1 MTTGDGGYR
10 QAMPKA
16 DQVLDGRYRL
26 IEQIAAG
33 GMGDVWRATDEMLR
47 RTVAVKLMHDGR
59 FGGRFRTEARAMAA
73 LHHPGVADVYDYGE
87 TTTAD
92 GTAQPY
98 LVMACVEGQPL
109 SDRIAERGALDP
121 AEAMSVVAQ
130 TAQALQVV
138 HDAGVIHRDVKP
150 ANLILGPDG
159 RVVLIDFGVA
169 VTPEAVD
176 LTGAHEVVG
185 TARYMAPEQVA
196 SEDITPAAD
205 IYALGAVAYHC
216 LAGHPPYEG
225 DNALAVA
232 LRHLDDD
239 PPPLPAD
246 VPGDARRLVAT
257 AMAKDPAQRFP
268 SASAMARAAR
278 AVGTPERPTAVVPSA
293 HAAQPAPAPAP
304 RRRSRW
310 RTGLV
315 TALAGVVAVAAALA
329 FADPTGLFRHPL
341 TGEPVRPAAT
351 SPPAESGSGS
361 AGGTGGGVVPG
372 TGPSRGTDVSG
383 PTPLRPA
390 SGSRPAPSSAA
401 GAGARPTPATSPA
414 GGTGPTTAPTGGP
427 TAAPTPEPTPE
438 TTTPPA
444 ATAAPAGAGG

>member
-1 MTTGDGGYR
+1 MINRHGGYR

-16 DQVLDGRYRL
+16 DQVIDGRYRL
-26 IEQIAAG
+26 TEQIAAG

-47 RTVAVKLMHDGR
+47 RTVAVKLLHDGR
-59 FGGRFRTEARAMAA
+59 FGARFRSEARAMAA

-92 GTAQPY
+92 GTTLPY

-109 SDRIAERGALDP
+109 SDRIAARGAFDP
-121 AEAMSVVAQ
+121 AEAMSIVTQ

-150 ANLILGPDG
+150 ANLILEPDG

-169 VTPEAVD
+169 VTTEALE
-176 LTGAHEVVG
+176 LTGVHEVVG

-196 SEDITPAAD
+196 KDEITPAAD

-239 PPPLPAD
+239 PPPPLPDA
-246 VPGDARRLVAT
+246 VPEDARRLVAT

-268 SASAMARAAR
+268 SASAMARAAW

-293 HAAQPAPAPAP
+293 VAAEPSPAPS
-304 RRRSRW
+304 RRSRW
-310 RTGLV
+310 RAGLV
-315 TALAGVVAVAAALA
+315 TALAGVVALAAALA
-329 FADPTGLFRHPL
+329 FANPIGLFRHPS
-341 TGEPVRPAAT
+341 TGEPERPVAPS
-351 SPPAESGSGS
+351 SPAGESGTGS
-361 AGGTGGGVVPG
+361 AGGTGGGVVPS
-372 TGPSRGTDVSG
+372 TGPSRGADAPG
-383 PTPLRPA
+383 PTTVTPA
-390 SGSRPAPSSAA
+390 AGSRSAPSATA
-401 GAGARPTPATSPA
+401 GAAAPPTPATSPA

-427 TAAPTPEPTPE
+427 TVAPTPEPTPE
-438 TTTPPA
+438 TSTPQEVSPGPA
-444 ATAAPAGAGG
+444 SAG